1 MEDIRTT
8 IINIYDEA
16 IQSAQAINIE
26 RNVVDKIFWKG
37 NSLLESVGLLEPE
50 ICKTRKDIE
59 ALVNASLR
67 PLLAY
72 AREYDQFIEFHTL
85 KIEGT
90 VHQKYLVIRR

>member
-1 MEDIRTT
+1 M
-8 IINIYDEA
+8 
-16 IQSAQAINIE
+16 
-26 RNVVDKIFWKG
+26 
-37 NSLLESVGLLEPE
+37 LESVGLLEPE

-85 KIEGT
+85 KIEGS
-90 VHQKYLVIRR
+90 VHL